1 MSPTFR
7 IPDSRVRRS
16 FIGGSD
22 ARVIMADN
30 EAALVRLWQEK
41 RGEVEPEDLSGELL
55 VQLGTVTERLNR
67 HWYEKNAG
75 QIVTDVQ
82 RRVFH
87 AVHRW
92 MAATLDGRVEA
103 TGAVFEAKFMLPWNF
118 SEEGAAQKHMAQLQH
133 NMWVTASRTAVLS
146 IITGGGKWVE
156 MTIPADPLYQHL
168 LLTAERKF
176 WRCVQ
181 SGQVPH
187 LFGVEPPPPR
197 IEAVRTV
204 DMSGSNAWAE
214 LADLYRLTRRAAL
227 DHDRAKSELKALV
240 PEDAREASG
249 HGLRAK
255 RSKSGAISFEVLDLE
270 GGHAALQP

>member
-1 MSPTFR
+1 MIVGFAIAHLR
-7 IPDSRVRRS
+7 DRRT

-22 ARVIMADN
+22 ARIIMGDN

-41 RGEVEPEDLSGELL
+41 RGEVEPEDLSGELV
-55 VQLGTVTERLNR
+55 VQLGTVTEPLNR
-67 HWYEKNAG
+67 HWYEKNTG
-75 QIVTDVQ
+75 QTVTDVQ
-82 RRVFH
+82 RQVFH
-87 AVHRW
+87 PVHRW
-92 MAATLDGRVEA
+92 MAATLDGRIEA

-181 SGQVPH
+181 SGEPPR
-187 LFGVEPPPPR
+187 LFGIEPPRPR

-214 LADLYRLTRRAAL
+214 LANLYRLTRSAAL

-240 PEDAREASG
+240 PEDAKEASG
-249 HGLRAK
+249 HGVRAK
-255 RSKSGAISFEVLDLE
+255 RSKSGAISFEVMDLE
-270 GGHAALQP
+270 AGHAALQQ